1 MNLSFPHRE
10 ALVVRNHE
18 LRVIRRL
25 SGNPDVKV
33 RAGERVAHDQVI
45 ARTDPTA
52 SAVKLPIADQLGVAP
67 QEVARCLMRPVGSSF
82 ATGEALARSR
92 KGLRNV
98 VVAAPVGGVLLSV
111 DPVTGVGL
119 LAPGNGGEVKALV
132 GGDVEFVDGRH
143 AISIRTVGSRL
154 LGIVGFGDAVGG
166 QIRVIAGQPR
176 EDLPPGKVTPD
187 LGGKIV
193 VAGSWVSAAALKR
206 LLDVRAVAVV
216 SGGIVEREIAGG
228 LGLHAEDRLAPWRL
242 GSSDR
247 VIGEHLPPGISVMAT
262 EGFGPL
268 PMHPDAFALLKEAEG
283 REAVLFPSTRVTGEL
298 MRPELIVC
306 DGVEALDDDGLTSHA
321 AFVAGAPVRL
331 TDQGSLGTIGTLAG
345 GPRRSR
351 SGDGLVFDV
360 VDVDIEGSAGRT
372 VPIADVEIVA

>member
-1 MNLSFPHRE
+1 
-10 ALVVRNHE
+10 
-18 LRVIRRL
+18 
-25 SGNPDVKV
+25 
-33 RAGERVAHDQVI
+33 
-45 ARTDPTA
+45 
-52 SAVKLPIADQLGVAP
+52 
-67 QEVARCLMRPVGSSF
+67 
-82 ATGEALARSR
+82 
-92 KGLRNV
+92 
-98 VVAAPVGGVLLSV
+98 
-111 DPVTGVGL
+111 
-119 LAPGNGGEVKALV
+119 
-132 GGDVEFVDGRH
+132 
-143 AISIRTVGSRL
+143 
-154 LGIVGFGDAVGG
+154 
-166 QIRVIAGQPR
+166 
-176 EDLPPGKVTPD
+176 
-187 LGGKIV
+187 
-193 VAGSWVSAAALKR
+193 
-206 LLDVRAVAVV
+206 
-216 SGGIVEREIAGG
+216 
-228 LGLHAEDRLAPWRL
+228 
-242 GSSDR
+242 
-247 VIGEHLPPGISVMAT
+247 MAT